1 MTLSPQVTNA
11 ELSTLL
17 QQADVWL
24 ASQGIKAEDTGVP
37 TGFSAL
43 DSELSGSGWPQGAL
57 TEILCDQ
64 QGIGELQLLM
74 PALAKMSQ
82 QGRWIA
88 WIAPPHI
95 PYAPALQMQGIDLK
109 KILVVYPRAETDM
122 LWTVEQALRSGT
134 CGAVLVWPNSVDNKS
149 LRRLQL
155 AAEAGKSMG
164 FLFRPHRYVM
174 QSSPAALRLTLE
186 MTQAGLA
193 VNIIKRRGGWASG
206 PLSVELRKVS

>member
-1 MTLSPQVTNA
+1 MNSQAQTNTA
-11 ELSTLL
+11 ELTTLL

-24 ASQGIKAEDTGVP
+24 ASQKKGAADHGVS
-37 TGFSAL
+37 TGFAAL
-43 DSELSGSGWPQGAL
+43 DAELSGGWPQGAL
-57 TEILCDQ
+57 TEILSEQ

-74 PALAKMSQ
+74 PALVKMSQ

-95 PYAPALQMQGIDLK
+95 PYAPALHMQGIDLK

-134 CGAVLVWPNSVDNKS
+134 CGAVLVWPNSVDGKS

-164 FLFRPHRYVM
+164 FLFRSHRYST
-174 QSSPAALRLTLE
+174 QPSPAALRLTLE

-193 VNIIKRRGGWASG
+193 VNILKRRGGWATG
-206 PLSVELRKVS
+206 PLPVEFKKVS